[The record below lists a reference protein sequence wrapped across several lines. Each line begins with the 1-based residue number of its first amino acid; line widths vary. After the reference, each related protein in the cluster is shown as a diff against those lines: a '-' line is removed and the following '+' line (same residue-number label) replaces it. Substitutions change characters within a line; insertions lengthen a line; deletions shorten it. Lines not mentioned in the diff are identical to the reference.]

1 MDSIDLKKENDNT
14 EEEVSLTQSCY
25 EWLHTLI
32 ISVTLV
38 VLVLTFFFRLVDV
51 DGRSMM
57 DTLHDKDRVVVT
69 NFCYTPDNGD
79 IVVISQG
86 QNLYKPIIKRVI
98 ATEGQTLNINFN
110 TGEVS
115 VNGVVL
121 DEPYIKDP
129 TKKQGDAEIPS
140 VIPKGM
146 VFVMGDNRD
155 HSTDS
160 RFSEVGLIP
169 VYNIIGQARIII
181 SPLDRIRIL

>member
-1 MDSIDLKKENDNT
+1 MDSIDLKKEDCDN
-14 EEEVSLTQSCY
+14 EEISLTQSCY

-51 DGRSMM
+51 DGKSMM
-57 DTLHDKDRVVVT
+57 DTLHDKDRVIVT

-86 QNLYKPIIKRVI
+86 QHLQKPIIKRVI
-98 ATEGQTLNINFN
+98 ATEGQSLNIDFS

-115 VNGVVL
+115 VNGVVI

-129 TKKQGDAEIPS
+129 TKQQGDAEIPK

-146 VFVMGDNRD
+146 VFVMCDNRD

-169 VYNIIGQARIII
+169 VYNIIGQARLII
-181 SPLDRIRIL
+181 SPFDRIRIL